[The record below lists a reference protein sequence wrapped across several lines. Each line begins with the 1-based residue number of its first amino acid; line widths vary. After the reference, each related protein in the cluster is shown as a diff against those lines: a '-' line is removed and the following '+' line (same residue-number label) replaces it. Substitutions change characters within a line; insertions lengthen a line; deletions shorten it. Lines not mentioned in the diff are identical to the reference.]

1 MAFMIYMYHFSPTS
15 NGVTRILP
23 GAQSRTQH
31 ISNHN
36 LHILQLSTCP
46 TDTHPLLAGKSNA
59 LALTQITF
67 SEKVTSQHDFIPK
80 LTITPL
86 KTITST
92 EHKLQNKPW
101 LTVGRVQRE
110 LNSKGAEVQTRGAE
124 RGSGLI
130 KVID

>member
-1 MAFMIYMYHFSPTS
+1 MGLLESC
-15 NGVTRILP
+15 P
-23 GAQSRTQH
+23 GHKAE
-31 ISNHN
+31 
-36 LHILQLSTCP
+36 LSTFKITICTSSNCP
-46 TDTHPLLAGKSNA
+46 LVPLTHQLLAGKSNA
-59 LALTQITF
+59 LGLTQITF
-67 SEKVTSQHDFIPK
+67 SEKVTSQHDLVPK

-86 KTITST
+86 KIITST

-101 LTVGRVQRE
+101 LTVGHVQRE